1 MSETTQ
7 GGANITAVKKKI
19 VELAKRMAKAK
30 AARASA
36 NEEMGLIRAEAEEA
50 GVPRKAFIR
59 AVEYY
64 EMDPEKREGY
74 DEGYAI
80 SREALGVPIAEQLD
94 MFSEDETDNED
105 EGGGSSDG
113 RPTEEELTAA
123 AANAAAEQEEGGT
136 YLDGSVSEIKDKA
149 KRSRSKA
156 PPATIN

>member
-94 MFSEDETDNED
+94 MFSEDETDSED

-113 RPTEEELTAA
+113 RPTEEELTAAAAA

-136 YLDGSVSEIKDKA
+136 YLDGSVSEIKA
-149 KRSRSKA
+149 KSSKRK
-156 PPATIN
+156 ATIN